1 MNLITVDI
9 AGFRGKLS
17 DYITLVSMGKAVV
30 SVVNGKSKKEVARLV
45 SSASSTEDI
54 DARMLELKSLYGFA
68 SKESKESKKSRAKFH
83 KMSID
88 EIKRLQKGTI
98 L

>member
-17 DYITLVSMGKAVV
+17 DYLTLVSMGKAVV
-30 SVVNGKSKKEVARLV
+30 SVVNGKSGKEVARVV
-45 SSASSTEDI
+45 SSVSSTEEI
-54 DARMLELKSLYGFA
+54 DARMRELKSLYGFA
-68 SKESKESKKSRAKFH
+68 SKASITLRNRFN

-88 EIKRLQKGTI
+88 EIKRLQKGNI
-98 L
+98 I